1 MRQER
6 VMGYMC
12 HENRDRDHLGRRG
25 PVSQAEGKGNGET
38 VRIIYVCIKKPIL
51 YAKQQI

>member
-12 HENRDRDHLGRRG
+12 HENRDRDHLGRRRG
-25 PVSQAEGKGNGET
+25 PVSQAEREGEW
-38 VRIIYVCIKKPIL
+38 RDSQDNICMYKEAHFIC
-51 YAKQQI
+51 